1 MILNIY
7 KPSKIS
13 SFNFIYRLKRILGVK
28 KISHAGT
35 LDPLAE
41 GVMIVLT
48 DKDCKIQDSFMKLDK
63 EYEADILLGAS
74 SESYDLEKPLIFDN
88 NSPFITKEALEG
100 VLNSLKGEISLPVP
114 MFSAKIV
121 SGKRLYKMARKGQ
134 VLEDIPHMKSTIY
147 EISLLEV
154 NTYDYFGKNYPLV
167 KIKIFCS
174 SGTYIRTLANEIGKR
189 LNTSGVLFFLKRT
202 RVGEFSVIDS
212 KTENSLLL

>member
-1 MILNIY
+1 MILNMY
-7 KPSKIS
+7 KPTKIS

-48 DKDCKIQDSFMKLDK
+48 EKDCKIQDSFTKLDK
-63 EYEADILLGAS
+63 EYEAEILLGAS
-74 SESYDLEKPLIFDN
+74 SESYDLEKPLVFEDN
-88 NSPFITKEALEG
+88 MPSVSKEALEG
-100 VLNSLKGEISLPVP
+100 ILNSLKGEISLPVP

-147 EISLLEV
+147 DISLLEIS
-154 NTYDYFGKNYPLV
+154 TYDYFGKNYPLIKV
-167 KIKIFCS
+167 KIFCS
-174 SGTYIRTLANEIGKR
+174 SGTYIRTLAYEIGKR
-189 LNTSGVLFFLKRT
+189 LGTSGVLFFLKRT
-202 RVGEFSVIDS
+202 KVGEFSVTDS
-212 KTENSLLL
+212 QTENSLLV